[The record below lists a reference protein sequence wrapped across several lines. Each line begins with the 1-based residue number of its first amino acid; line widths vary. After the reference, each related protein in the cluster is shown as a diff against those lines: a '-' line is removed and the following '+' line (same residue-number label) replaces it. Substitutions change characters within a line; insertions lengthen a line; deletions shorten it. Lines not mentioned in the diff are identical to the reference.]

1 MQMILAGISRFL
13 GVVTLYR
20 TIGKEDFT
28 YEDVFSDGHAQGSYG
43 VPALSGK
50 DSSDDSTGEADH
62 DGGGQ
67 KV

>member
-1 MQMILAGISRFL
+1 MQMIFGRNKSFL

-20 TIGKEDFT
+20 TIGKGGL
-28 YEDVFSDGHAQGSYG
+28 YLRRCFSDGHAQGSYG